1 MGKKCSRRK
10 RESQTDSPPRDRF
23 QQKTIEVGFVPG
35 TRAAYV
41 REFDHFETK
50 LDRKT
55 GATATVR
62 DARRYL
68 SRLKESGVSNTI
80 YSHASAALQCMRG
93 SWFPLLHGE
102 DCYEGL
108 PSHLLFCCQPER

>member
-55 GATATVR
+55 GATAAVR

-68 SRLKESGVSNTI
+68 SRLKESGVSNTV
-80 YSHASAALQCMRG
+80 YSHAAAAFR
-93 SWFPLLHGE
+93 SHPRELL
-102 DCYEGL
+102 D
-108 PSHLLFCCQPER
+108 LLIKTAASTLKAAP